1 MPTLSHQPAPNTDFG
16 AVPSTRHFLRILS
29 CAVVCGMILATALLL
44 SNCGSPGVPTPPRPA
59 IPAPITDLTVQQQGV
74 GVVLMFSLSNQRTTE
89 GQPFPRTPDIEI
101 YREVESAYGRLSQP
115 TELMYTIPGGLMDTY
130 GAQNH
135 FRFTDPLQP
144 GDFARYAHNRLAYAV
159 WASFSGRFPSAPSNI
174 AALQVF
180 PPARAVTSLSVVV
193 TKSAIELSW
202 TPPTETVI
210 GAPITIVGGY
220 RVYRA
225 EVAPDNASDAIAHHE
240 NAKLLAPFSLLGV
253 TPAAEYQDATFQ
265 FGRAYLYSVRAVLQY
280 GTASV
285 ESDESQWASAIP
297 RDIFPP
303 APPQGLEA
311 VGLPA
316 IAGLPAHVEL
326 SWTISPEA
334 DVQGYNVYRDES
346 TGIAMQR
353 LNPAP
358 LPTPVFRDMTA
369 QAGRRYVYQV
379 TAMSKAGI
387 ESPRSA
393 EASATVPV
401 PGGENQ

>member
-1 MPTLSHQPAPNTDFG
+1 MATSFHQPAAKMDLG
-16 AVPSTRHFLRILS
+16 AVPVIQPFLRIFPR
-29 CAVVCGMILATALLL
+29 AVWCGVVLTVALFLAH
-44 SNCGSPGVPTPPRPA
+44 CGSPGEPIPPRPA
-59 IPAPITDLTVQQQGV
+59 IPAPITDLTVQQQGA

-89 GQPFPRTPDIEI
+89 GQPFPRTPDIQI
-101 YREVESAYGRLSQP
+101 YREVEAASGTLSPP
-115 TELMYTIPGGLMDTY
+115 TELMYTIPGALMDTY
-130 GAQNH
+130 GAQNR
-135 FRFTDPLQP
+135 FRFTDPLPP
-144 GDFARYAHNRLAYAV
+144 GDFARYAHNRLAYIV
-159 WASFSGRFPSAPSNI
+159 RASFSGRFPSEPSNM

-180 PPARAVTSLSVVV
+180 PPARPVTSLAVQV

-202 TPPTETVI
+202 TPPAETVI
-210 GAPITIVGGY
+210 GASITIVGGY

-225 EVAPDNASDAIAHHE
+225 EVTSDNAADAIAHHE
-240 NAKLLAPFSLLGV
+240 HAKLLAPFSLLGV
-253 TPAAEYQDATFQ
+253 TPTAEYQDTTFQ
-265 FGRAYLYSVRAVLQY
+265 FGRCYLYSVRAVLQY

-316 IAGLPAHVEL
+316 IAELPAHVEL
-326 SWTISPEA
+326 SWTISPEP
-334 DVQGYNVYRDES
+334 DVEGYNVYRGKF
-346 TGIAMQR
+346 TGAAMER

-369 QAGRRYVYQV
+369 QAGHHFVYQV
-379 TAMSKAGI
+379 TAISKAGI
-387 ESPRSA
+387 ESPHST